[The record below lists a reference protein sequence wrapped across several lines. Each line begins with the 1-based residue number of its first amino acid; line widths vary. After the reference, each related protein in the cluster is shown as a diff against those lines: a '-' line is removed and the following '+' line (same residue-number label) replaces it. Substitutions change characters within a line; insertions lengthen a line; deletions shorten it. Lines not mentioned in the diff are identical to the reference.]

1 MTRALA
7 PGIPRDHGRFLYGGE
22 PLVFHCNFYN
32 YWLQKTL
39 LLDPELQMEEVIQA
53 AASEAAGQM
62 FRRAAASLPGGGT
75 ASDRL
80 ALAVDSFAELGF
92 GTVDLSGV
100 SAEGGT
106 VTLPVSHY
114 GQCFRQ
120 VVESDFATPQSL
132 FDAGFVSAAA
142 AFVHGVPRHTF
153 QATIE
158 ACASMGAPA
167 GRIRLDATG
176 AALTFDGYAHEAH
189 SAGDPGS
196 PFADTSVDEAA
207 ILGALG
213 TLDFSGNEEGLIPRF
228 GVMLTRHFASFY
240 NRISFEF
247 LRRMGKT
254 GLLDAA
260 EMLLVDTGYRCAFHT
275 FGGIMTSAEW
285 DAVIR
290 PQCKTRA
297 DWVHGM
303 VATVNALGWG
313 VWRVSELSED
323 RVVVRIYD
331 DYESC
336 GQLDMYGRSE
346 RPVSHLAA
354 AAVAGTMNLIYAAD
368 IHEKPTLDLDFYAR
382 AFEQDG
388 LFEPEQTKSMAMG
401 DEYTEIVA
409 SR

>member
-1 MTRALA
+1 MTRSLA
-7 PGIPRDHGRFLYGGE
+7 PSAPRDHGRTLYGGE
-22 PLVFHCNFYN
+22 PTVFHCNFYN

-39 LLDPELQMEEVIQA
+39 LLDPELEMERVIQSA
-53 AASEAAGQM
+53 AAEAVTSLLHRG
-62 FRRAAASLPGGGT
+62 AAAVKADSPEQ
-75 ASDRL
+75 RL
-80 ALAVDSFAELGF
+80 ALARDTFAELGF
-92 GTVDLSGV
+92 GTIDLSGV
-100 SAEGGT
+100 TADGG
-106 VTLPVSHY
+106 VVHVPVSHY

-120 VVESDFATPQSL
+120 VVEADFATPQSL
-132 FDAGFVSAAA
+132 FDAGFARAAA
-142 AFVHGVPRHTF
+142 AFVHGVAPETF
-153 QATIE
+153 EATIE

-176 AALTFDGYAHEAH
+176 RAVCFDGYAHEAH
-189 SAGDPGS
+189 TAADPGA
-196 PFADTSVDEAA
+196 PYGDTSVDEAA
-207 ILGALG
+207 ILGALA

-240 NRISFEF
+240 NRVSFEF
-247 LRRMGKT
+247 LRRMDET
-254 GLLDAA
+254 GLVDAA
-260 EMLLVDTGYRCAFHT
+260 EMLLTDTGYRCAFHT

-290 PQCKTRA
+290 PQCSTKA

-313 VWRVSELSED
+313 VWRVAELSDE

-336 GQLDMYGRSE
+336 GQLDMYGRSS

-354 AAVAGTMNLIYAAD
+354 AGVAGTMNLVYCAD

-382 AFEQDG
+382 AFEQEG
-388 LFEPEQTKSMAMG
+388 LFQPEQTRSMAMG
-401 DEYTEIVA
+401 DPYTEIVA
-409 SR
+409 TRS